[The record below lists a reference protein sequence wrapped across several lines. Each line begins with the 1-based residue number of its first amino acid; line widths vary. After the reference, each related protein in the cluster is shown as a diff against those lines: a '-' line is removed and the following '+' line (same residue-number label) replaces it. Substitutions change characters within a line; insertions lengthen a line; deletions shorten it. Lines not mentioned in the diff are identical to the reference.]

1 MHLLIMGP
9 PGAGKG
15 TQAVGLAAR
24 VGGPHIS
31 TGDIFRANVRD
42 QTALGRAAQG
52 YLDAGEYVPDDVTN
66 AMVGD
71 RLAES
76 DARGAFVLDGYP
88 RTVDQVAT
96 LDTILERLGSEVD
109 VVIELAVDA
118 DVLIGRLLD
127 RARTSGRTDD
137 TESIIRRRQEVYL
150 AETAPLLEAYG
161 RRGLVAAV
169 DGTGTVDE
177 VARRIGAALPLGDP
191 AGREALRP

>member
-161 RRGLVAAV
+161 RRGLVATV